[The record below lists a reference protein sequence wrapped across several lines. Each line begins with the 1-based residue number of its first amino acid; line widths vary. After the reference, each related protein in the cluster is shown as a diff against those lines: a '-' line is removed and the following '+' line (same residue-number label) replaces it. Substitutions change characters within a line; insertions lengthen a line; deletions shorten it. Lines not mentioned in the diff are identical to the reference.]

1 MNKLVY
7 GIFYLIDSTM
17 IKIDNDI
24 DEFMC
29 VRVLCLCAGG
39 GEGGIFYTTFH
50 SDRYTIVKTH
60 AHNLVWWISACN
72 K

>member
-29 VRVLCLCAGG
+29 VRVLCCVCVRVA
-39 GEGGIFYTTFH
+39 
-50 SDRYTIVKTH
+50 VKVEYFTPH
-60 AHNLVWWISACN
+60 FNLIDTQ
-72 K
+72 